1 MILKALYDYYQILR
15 DDPTIEIAEPGYSNA
30 PVSHALNIS
39 LQGNLLDIIPLVVR
53 DQNGKE
59 RPRRMNVPE
68 QIKRSVNIASNFMC
82 DNPVYVLGL
91 TDKESKD
98 PDYEKKRFEEFRKHN
113 INILFKVDSPIAH
126 AVINFLR
133 KHDPDKATEQPVIAS
148 HLESLVQGSNLIFQV
163 EGKNAHDDPKIR
175 RAWEDYHLGRDALE
189 MQCLVTGEIEP
200 VARLHPD
207 IKGVPG
213 AQTKGASLVSF
224 NLDAFT
230 SYGREQGLNSPISQK
245 VASGYGV
252 ALNYLLSNQNSNRK
266 IYFGDT
272 TIVYWAD
279 TPDKRYYST
288 FYNLLNPEYQQS
300 DEPIEEIKDKR
311 KRAIDIEKTLG
322 DVAEKVKHIK
332 AIDLSALNKGLD
344 KDINFYILGLSPN
357 ASRLSIRF
365 FLTDTFGNFAD
376 RIMQHYIDLQIEK
389 EYANQSTYISPYRI
403 IAECV
408 SPKVSKREEEVKKSF
423 SLLAGSFMR
432 SILMGK
438 PYPEGLYTSILN
450 RIRHDI
456 DESNENSKIHSSK
469 INYIRVSYI
478 KAHLIRKY
486 RMHDENYLYKE
497 ALQMSLNESYNNPA
511 YVLGRL
517 FAVLEKAQQDA
528 LGKNI
533 NATIKD
539 RYFTSASATP
549 ASVFPILLRISNH
562 WTNKAEYGGNA
573 DRKIQE
579 LLNMLDAQAFPKQF
593 SLDEQGIFILGYYHQ
608 RTKLYTKNASNGSAT
623 KTESDE

>member
-15 DDPTIEIAEPGYSNA
+15 DDPEVEIAEPGYSNA
-30 PVSHALNIS
+30 PVSHAINIS
-39 LQGNLLDIIPLVVR
+39 FQGELLDIISLAVL

-68 QIKRSVNIASNFMC
+68 QIKRSLNIASNFLS
-82 DNPVYVLGL
+82 DNPVYFLGL
-91 TDKESKD
+91 TDKEAKE
-98 PDYEKKRFEEFRKHN
+98 PDYAKKRFEEFKKHN
-113 INILFKVDSPIAH
+113 LSILCKVDSPIAR
-126 AVINFLR
+126 AVSTFLENYN
-133 KHDPDKATEQPVIAS
+133 PDKSSEDPIIKS
-148 HLESLVQGSNLIFQV
+148 HLESLLQGSNLIFQV
-163 EGKNAHDDPKIR
+163 EGKNAHDDPNIR
-175 RAWEDYHLGRDALE
+175 RVWEDYHLGRDALE
-189 MQCLVTGEIEP
+189 MQCLVTGGIEP

-230 SYGREQGLNSPISQK
+230 SYCREQGLNSPISRQ
-245 VASGYGV
+245 VATGYGV
-252 ALNYLLSNQNSNRK
+252 ALNYLLSNQNPNRK

-272 TIVYWAD
+272 TVVYWAE
-279 TPDKRYYST
+279 TVDKRYSST
-288 FYNLLNPEYQQS
+288 FYILLNPEYQQN
-300 DEPIEEIKDKR
+300 DEPVEEAKDKR
-311 KRAIDIEKTLG
+311 KRAKE
-322 DVAEKVKHIK
+322 AEKDLSELAENVKQGK
-332 AIDLSALNKGLD
+332 AIDLRALSKELE
-344 KDINFYILGLSPN
+344 KDIRFYILGLSPN

-365 FLTDTFGNFAD
+365 FLTEPFGRFAE
-376 RIMQHYIDLQIEK
+376 RIMQHYNDMQIEK
-389 EYANQSTYISPYRI
+389 EYSNQPTYISPYRI
-403 IAECV
+403 LAECV
-408 SPKVSKREEEVKKSF
+408 SPKVTRRDEEVKKSF
-423 SLLAGSFMR
+423 SLLGGSFLR
-432 SILMGK
+432 SILLGT

-450 RIRHDI
+450 RVRHDM
-456 DESNENSKIHSSK
+456 DELYENGKTRNVK

-486 RMHDENYLYKE
+486 RLQGENYLYKE
-497 ALQMSLNESYNNPA
+497 ALQMSLNESYTNPA

-517 FAVLEKAQQDA
+517 FAVLEKTQQDA

-562 WTNKAEYGGNA
+562 WINKAEYGGIS
-573 DRKIQE
+573 DRRIQE
-579 LLNMLDAQAFPKQF
+579 LLNLLEAQSFPKQL

-608 RTKLYTKNASNGSAT
+608 RAKLYVKNASNGSAIE
-623 KTESDE
+623 TESDE